1 MSFGYLILTQ
11 KPLPELTKIREAA
24 FSLIT
29 IKDGWYAYFRF
40 CENDFYTKRSG
51 EEESEI
57 TKVGIEFLKF
67 IGQISQKKFIFS
79 DVILQHRE
87 GEADFI
93 KLALKQ
99 IREKNVSVFNI
110 DKDLK
115 FGLRDFYFIEM
126 HQA

>member
-11 KPLPELTKIREAA
+11 NPCSGLTKIREGA

-29 IKDGWYAYFRF
+29 IQDGWYAYFRF
-40 CENDFYTKRSG
+40 CENDFYTKRNG
-51 EEESEI
+51 EGESEI

-67 IGQISQKKFIFS
+67 IGQTNPGKFIFS

-99 IREKNVSVFNI
+99 IREKNVSIFKI
-110 DKDLK
+110 KKDLK
-115 FGLRDFYFIEM
+115 FVLRDFYFIEI
-126 HQA
+126 Q